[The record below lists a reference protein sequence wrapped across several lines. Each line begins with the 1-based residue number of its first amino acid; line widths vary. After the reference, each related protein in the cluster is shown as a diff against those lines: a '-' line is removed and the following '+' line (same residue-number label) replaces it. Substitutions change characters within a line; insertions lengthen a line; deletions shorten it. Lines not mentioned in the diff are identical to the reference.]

1 MYKTLDSIIGDKYV
15 NIVALP
21 FGSPYKKSHSNFE
34 YILNGSYDGF
44 DYKTVSTLRVGWESD
59 YSPFSNDFDKTLIK
73 RIRAYD
79 NNGDDFDIEYNFNNL
94 KNNRYISDGN
104 KDLIVFPSDKLN
116 KYNYF
121 RIFKHSADNA
131 ISHPKFLKTALQ
143 KCVQIRIRVGCQPL
157 HNQLFRYG
165 VIIFLRFAMNKT
177 PTRKTSNIAIKSRGN
192 VPQFM
197 GERIKSIPKI
207 FSVKSRKIDA
217 QQV

>member
-34 YILNGSYDGF
+34 YILDGSYDGF

-121 RIFKHSADNA
+121 SDNY
-131 ISHPKFLKTALQ
+131 IT
-143 KCVQIRIRVGCQPL
+143 
-157 HNQLFRYG
+157 Y
-165 VIIFLRFAMNKT
+165 
-177 PTRKTSNIAIKSRGN
+177 
-192 VPQFM
+192 
-197 GERIKSIPKI
+197 
-207 FSVKSRKIDA
+207 
-217 QQV
+217 